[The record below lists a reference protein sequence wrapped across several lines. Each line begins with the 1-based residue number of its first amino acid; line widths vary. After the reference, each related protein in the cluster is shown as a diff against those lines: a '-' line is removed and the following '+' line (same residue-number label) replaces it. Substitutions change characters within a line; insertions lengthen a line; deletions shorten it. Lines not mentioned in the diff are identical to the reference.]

1 MDDSVG
7 RLAATLKR
15 RREEAK
21 PPKSQEQVAHDAQL
35 SLRHYQ
41 KIEAGA
47 GDPRLSTLLRIA
59 GALDARLSEIL
70 EEIELSRRPRG
81 RPRGQ

>member
-1 MDDSVG
+1 MHDSVG

-21 PPKSQEQVAHDAQL
+21 PPMSQEQVAHDAEL

-59 GALDARLSEIL
+59 GALGTRLSEI
-70 EEIELSRRPRG
+70 IEDIESRRSRG
-81 RPRGQ
+81 RSRGQ